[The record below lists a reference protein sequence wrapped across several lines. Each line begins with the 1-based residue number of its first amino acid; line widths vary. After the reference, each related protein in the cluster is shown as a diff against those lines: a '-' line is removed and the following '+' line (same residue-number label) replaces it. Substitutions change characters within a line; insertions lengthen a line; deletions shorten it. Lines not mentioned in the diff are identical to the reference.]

1 MGNLPISKHH
11 QLRLREQELTQNEV
25 RRWQSAQWCPWS
37 SVCGE
42 VQVLN
47 GQPVKGLGPLGSHR
61 KIYWLHSHGE
71 TKIRNLNLWT
81 PLDLCPKSVH
91 LRLWCLPPKQQHRL
105 SIWNGPAWTS
115 LFSLNWGSRRR
126 GVENILVET
135 GDVLIVMKRPARNP
149 LTGASGW
156 IDLPWLTVTANSPK
170 GSLLFVCCLSPVG
183 SKASTLSL
191 HCTRGWTL
199 AAHRSPMRMQETRKC
214 GPEHEAGWC
223 VGQVWELM
231 PSQFQLSSSYAVIAV
246 ERISRNRVFPWFSD
260 WGWYNLYNG
269 T

>member
-1 MGNLPISKHH
+1 MKFGMWGSS
-11 QLRLREQELTQNEV
+11 
-25 RRWQSAQWCPWS
+25 SAQWAACERFGS
-37 SVCGE
+37 
-42 VQVLN
+42 
-47 GQPVKGLGPLGSHR
+47 LGIPQKNLLA
-61 KIYWLHSHGE
+61 IHSHGE

-156 IDLPWLTVTANSPK
+156 TDLPWLTVTANSQK
-170 GSLLFVCCLSPVG
+170 VHFFLSVVFLLSGQKHQHWAYIAL
-183 SKASTLSL
+183 
-191 HCTRGWTL
+191 RGWTL
-199 AAHRSPMRMQETRKC
+199 AAHRSPMRMQETRTC
-214 GPEHEAGWC
+214 GPEHEAGSC
-223 VGQVWELM
+223 VGQIWELM
-231 PSQFQLSSSYAVIAV
+231 PSQFQLSSYAV
-246 ERISRNRVFPWFSD
+246 ERISRNRVFPWFSN